1 MGRPTVDW
9 GLNPHG
15 SNVLCPSE
23 SVATELIIVL
33 VIVLI
38 IFGPK
43 RLPQLG
49 RSLGGGMRE
58 FKDSVTGNDK
68 DDDERRGHRVPARQ
82 RDDAPPPR
90 DEETETARR
99 ARETKTADA

>member
-1 MGRPTVDW
+1 VPFGV
-9 GLNPHG
+9 G
-15 SNVLCPSE
+15 
-23 SVATELIIVL
+23 ATELIILL

-43 RLPQLG
+43 KLPQLG

-58 FKDSVTGNDK
+58 FKNSVTGKGGDD
-68 DDDERRGHRVPARQ
+68 DDDEPEVIEGPDRSNVTTAAAA
-82 RDDAPPPR
+82 D

-99 ARETKTADA
+99 QRETKTADAS